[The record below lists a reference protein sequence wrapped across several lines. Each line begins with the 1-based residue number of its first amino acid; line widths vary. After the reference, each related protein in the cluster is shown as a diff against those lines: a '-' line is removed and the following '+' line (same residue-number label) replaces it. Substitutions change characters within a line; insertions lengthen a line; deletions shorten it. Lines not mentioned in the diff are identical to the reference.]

1 MRAAVIP
8 ALRWT
13 ALGRLSAQ
21 ALSLLSTLVVVRL
34 LVPADYGLFALCIA
48 PTTFFAALVV
58 VAPMSL
64 TIQRPELGDAR
75 AAEIV
80 GLALLLAVPAF
91 LGVVAALALIAHGY
105 EEPRVWTVGLAL
117 AIGVFGPNCV
127 TALLQSRLER
137 RLEFRLVAIFELAG
151 GVMAAVLTVLCALA
165 GAGVWA
171 LVAGSCCAATA
182 QCLLLLAAGGVPRP
196 SFHLGRLLRE
206 DARYG
211 AHVTFGTLVTQT
223 LDAVETLLLGRL
235 LGTAG
240 LGAWRTCREL
250 VNVPL
255 GKVMPIV
262 NRVGFPA
269 YARLGGDAAAIR
281 RYALLSLRVLSALF
295 LPVYWGLA
303 SVAPHAVPA
312 VLGAQWSG
320 AVPVAA
326 LFGAFMPFKLLQYC
340 LILPHQGLG
349 NAALVNR
356 ATVTIGVAAIAGLA
370 LGAPHGLAM
379 AALGMVGCG
388 TIGLAFAVDRARR
401 PLGVS
406 WRDIAAACGA
416 SLVAAAAMAATV
428 TALRVAVLP
437 PGWPDAH
444 MLAVLVPAGAA
455 TYACVLAAVD
465 RGATVA
471 VLAGMLRDIGRR
483 R

>member
-48 PTTFFAALVV
+48 PTTFFVALVV
-58 VAPMSL
+58 VAPTSL
-64 TIQRPELGDAR
+64 TIQRPDLGDAR
-75 AAEIV
+75 AAEIA

-91 LGVVAALALIAHGY
+91 IGIVAALAIIAHGY
-105 EEPRVWTVGLAL
+105 DEPRVWTVGLAL
-117 AIGVFGPNCV
+117 AIGVFGPSCV

-137 RLEFRLVAIFELAG
+137 RLEFRLVAMFELAG
-151 GVMAAVLTVLCALA
+151 GAAAAALTILCALG
-165 GAGVWA
+165 GAGVWS
-171 LVAGSCCAATA
+171 LVAGSCCAALA
-182 QCLLLLAAGGVPRP
+182 QCLFLLATGGLPRA
-196 SFHLGRLLRE
+196 SFRLGRLLRE

-211 AHVTFGTLVTQT
+211 AHVTLGTLVTQT
-223 LDAVETLLLGRL
+223 LDAAETLLLGRF

-269 YARLGGDAAAIR
+269 YARLGGDVAAIR

-295 LPVYWGLA
+295 LPIYWGLA
-303 SVAPHAVPA
+303 AVAPQAVP
-312 VLGAQWSG
+312 VILGAQWAG
-320 AVPVAA
+320 AVPVAI

-356 ATVTIGVAAIAGLA
+356 ATVTIGVAGIAGLA
-370 LGAPHGLAM
+370 LGAPHGLAT

-388 TIGLAFAVDRARR
+388 TLGLAFAVDRARR

-416 SLVAAAAMAATV
+416 SLVAAMAMTAVV
-428 TALRVAVLP
+428 TALRVAALP
-437 PGWPDAH
+437 PSWSDAQI
-444 MLAVLVPAGAA
+444 LLVLVPAGIA
-455 TYACVLAAVD
+455 TYGAVLVAVD
-465 RGATVA
+465 RGATMA
-471 VLAGMLRDIGRR
+471 LLGGMVRDIGRR

>member
-1 MRAAVIP
+1 
-8 ALRWT
+8 
-13 ALGRLSAQ
+13 
-21 ALSLLSTLVVVRL
+21 
-34 LVPADYGLFALCIA
+34 
-48 PTTFFAALVV
+48 
-58 VAPMSL
+58 
-64 TIQRPELGDAR
+64 
-75 AAEIV
+75 
-80 GLALLLAVPAF
+80 
-91 LGVVAALALIAHGY
+91 
-105 EEPRVWTVGLAL
+105 
-117 AIGVFGPNCV
+117 
-127 TALLQSRLER
+127 
-137 RLEFRLVAIFELAG
+137 
-151 GVMAAVLTVLCALA
+151 MAAVLTVLCALA

-416 SLVAAAAMAATV
+416 SLAAAAAMAATV